1 MRVDKLPP
9 GVVRKL
15 KGVRYRLRQ
24 FSHRL
29 PAPIQAALVRRRHLT
44 HVIINQGHLTDPA
57 YLGKAPIDNVQWLNA
72 QDLPEVPTFGLG
84 LGRLGLEAQRA
95 TAEWIDANLRD
106 DDAMLDRRLDNHGD
120 EFGRTRAALR
130 TRLRIHRRPDS
141 PHWAGGDKVLF
152 DARSL
157 QSPAFG
163 TRGIGRFA
171 AAALEGVRTV
181 VNDSDL
187 VLLIDPGLEQLPRAL
202 AGEAVQVARI
212 TERDVAQYSVLI
224 QPSPMT
230 STADPLIHMLHS
242 NAHKVAV
249 VFDFIP
255 MHYPTIY
262 LRHPAARAEYAQ
274 GLDALRLY
282 DEFICISDVT
292 RRELVRFLDL
302 PRTHGEPRSIVAWPR
317 DVLPK
322 SEVHSAL
329 RSGRSVSDREIPRI
343 VVMTGD
349 EPRKNTFGALAAIGA
364 ATSDAKTRDVVVLG
378 MAGHDVRVH
387 HWSIAAAMRPGETQT
402 AERLSDEAMEE
413 LLASAALVVVASF
426 DEGLSLPVI
435 EALRSGAPVVASDI
449 PAHRELIRSGSFLA
463 DPRNPRALTR
473 AIRRNLN
480 RAATQRRQ
488 LRQVARHRH
497 APLEGAVAKIIQRTR
512 RSAKVALP
520 TAAPKGPRSRL
531 SIGLATPWV
540 PQRTGVADFSAAVGL
555 ELADMCD
562 LTVYTTSDA
571 QIPDHIRHR
580 NVDDVLANPQETT
593 AEHDAFITV
602 VGNSHFH
609 LPFVE
614 LQQHVPAIAV
624 AHDTRMVEYYMAL
637 RDKGGVQQVMLRGQG
652 LRDLDPSL
660 DEQIDDMRLLQNAG
674 FWEVARRATT
684 LVLHSPTAAPRIAAE
699 TGTTPFVL
707 PFANQRVPE
716 QDRMTSALRAEAR
729 ERLALDE
736 SLIHLAT
743 FGFVDVRTKMS
754 DVVVEAAAWLV
765 QWGHPVALHMVG
777 AASRAQAQEL
787 QDRAAAAGVTN
798 FDITGYLSE
807 EKFRDYL
814 LAVDIGVQLRIS
826 PLLGVSGPLSD
837 LAAFGTPA
845 VASAGLCVDVDTPD
859 YIAALD
865 ESVSPV
871 TVAEAI
877 ENHLKSIGTVEERET
892 ARRAYLANKT
902 PRIYAEQLLAV
913 ITQ

>member
-1 MRVDKLPP
+1 VRVEDLPP
-9 GVVRKL
+9 GLVRKL

-29 PAPIQAALVRRRHLT
+29 PAPVQAALVRRRHLK
-44 HVIINQGHLTDPA
+44 HVTINQGHLTDRA
-57 YLGKAPIDNVQWLNA
+57 YLGNAPDDEVQWLHS
-72 QDLPEVPTFGLG
+72 QGLPDVPTFGLG
-84 LGRLGLEAQRA
+84 FARLRPDALRA
-95 TAEWIDANLRD
+95 TAEWIDENLLD
-106 DDAMLDRRLDNHGD
+106 GDEMLDRRLDNHGD

-130 TRLRIHRRPDS
+130 TRLRLHSRPDS

-171 AAALEGVRTV
+171 AAALQGVRAAV
-181 VNDSDL
+181 DDADL
-187 VLLIDPGLEQLPRAL
+187 VLLIDSGLEQIPREL
-202 AGEAVQVARI
+202 AGDSTQI
-212 TERDVAQYSVLI
+212 TRVFERDVAQYSVLI

-230 STADPLIHMLHS
+230 ASADPLIHILQS
-242 NAHKVAV
+242 NAHKVAI

-255 MHYPTIY
+255 MHYPSIY
-262 LRHPAARAEYAQ
+262 LRYPAARAEYAQ

-282 DEFICISDVT
+282 NEFICISDVT
-292 RRELVRFLDL
+292 RKELSTFLAL
-302 PRTHGEPRSIVAWPR
+302 PKTHGEPRSIVAWPR
-317 DVLPK
+317 DVLRK
-322 SEVHSAL
+322 SEVQRAL
-329 RSGRSVSDREIPRI
+329 RRGRRVSEREIPRI

-364 ATSDAKTRDVVVLG
+364 ATSDAQTRDVVILG
-378 MAGHDVRVH
+378 MAGHGVRVH
-387 HWSIAAAMRPGETQT
+387 HWSIAAAMRPGEART
-402 AERLSDEAMEE
+402 AERLSDEDMEE
-413 LLASAALVVVASF
+413 LLESAALVVVASF

-463 DPRNPRALTR
+463 DPKSPRALTR
-473 AIRRNLN
+473 AIRKNLN

-497 APLEGAVAKIIQRTR
+497 APLEGAVAKIIQRER
-512 RSAKVALP
+512 KSAKVALP
-520 TAAPKGPRSRL
+520 TSTPARSRSRL
-531 SIGLATPWV
+531 SIGFVTPWV
-540 PQRTGVADFSAAVGL
+540 PQRTGVADFSAAVGM
-555 ELADMCD
+555 ELAELAD

-571 QIPDHIRHR
+571 RVPEHIRHR
-580 NVDDVLANPQETT
+580 NVDEILARPDEVA
-593 AEHDAFITV
+593 AEHDVFITV

-609 LPFVE
+609 LPLIE
-614 LQQHVPAIAV
+614 IQQHLETVAV

-637 RDKGGVQQVMLRGQG
+637 RDKGGVQQVMLRGQRA
-652 LRDLDPSL
+652 RDLEPSL

-674 FWEVARRATT
+674 FWEVARRASM
-684 LVLHSPTAAPRIAAE
+684 LILHSPTAAPRIAVE
-699 TGTTPFVL
+699 TGVTPVVL
-707 PFANQRVPE
+707 PFANQRIPD
-716 QDRMTSALRAEAR
+716 QDRMTTALRGEAR
-729 ERLALDE
+729 ERLAFDQ

-754 DVVVEAAAWLV
+754 DVVIEAAAWLC
-765 QWGHPVALHMVG
+765 QWGHRVALHMVG
-777 AASRAQAQEL
+777 SASSLQAQEL
-787 QDRAAAAGVTN
+787 QERAIAAGVTN
-798 FDITGYLSE
+798 FEITGYLPE
-807 EKFRDYL
+807 EEFRDYL
-814 LAVDIGVQLRIS
+814 LAIDMGVQLRIS

-845 VASAGLCVDVDTPD
+845 VASAGLCVDVDTPE
-859 YIAALD
+859 YVAELD

-877 ENHLKSIGTVEERET
+877 EAHLTSVGTAEDRES
-892 ARRAYLANKT
+892 ARRAYLAERT
-902 PRIYAEQLLAV
+902 PRIYAEQLMKV

>member
-1 MRVDKLPP
+1 VRIDDLPP

-15 KGVRYRLRQ
+15 KGARYRLRQ

-29 PAPIQAALVRRRHLT
+29 PAPVQAALVRRRHLA
-44 HVIINQGHLTDPA
+44 HVTINQGHLTDPA
-57 YLGKAPIDNVQWLNA
+57 YLGKAPIDEVKWLNP
-72 QDLPEVPTFGLG
+72 DGLPDVPLVGLG
-84 LGRLGLEAQRA
+84 FGRLRADAQRA
-95 TAEWIDANLRD
+95 TADWIDANLLD
-106 DDAMLDRRLDNHGD
+106 EDAMLDRRLDNHGD

-130 TRLRIHRRPDS
+130 TRLRLHRRPDS

-171 AAALEGVRTV
+171 AAALEGARAAV
-181 VNDSDL
+181 DDADL
-187 VLLIDPGLEQLPRAL
+187 VLLIDSGLEQIPRAL
-202 AGEAVQVARI
+202 AGECTQVTRVL
-212 TERDVAQYSVLI
+212 ERDVAQYSVLI

-230 STADPLIHMLHS
+230 ASADPLIHMLHS

-282 DEFICISDVT
+282 DEFICISDVS
-292 RRELVRFLDL
+292 RRELHAFLAF
-302 PRTHGEPRSIVAWPR
+302 PKTHGEPRSIVAWPR
-317 DVLPK
+317 DVLRK
-322 SEVHSAL
+322 SEADTAL
-329 RSGRSVSDREIPRI
+329 RKGRRVSESEIPRI

-364 ATSDAKTRDVVVLG
+364 ATSDAPDRDVVVLG
-378 MAGHDVRVH
+378 MAGHGVRVH
-387 HWSIAAAMRPGETQT
+387 HWSIAAALRPGEAKT
-402 AERLSDEAMEE
+402 AERLSDDDMEE

-463 DPRNPRALTR
+463 DPKNPRALSR

-497 APLEGAVAKIIQRTR
+497 APLESAVAKIIHRER
-512 RSAKVALP
+512 RPAKVALP
-520 TAAPKGPRSRL
+520 AATPTRSRSRL

-540 PQRTGVADFSAAVGL
+540 PQRTGVADFSAAVGM
-555 ELADMCD
+555 ELAEMCD

-571 QIPDHIRHR
+571 RVPEHIRHR
-580 NVDDVLANPQETT
+580 NVDEVLASPHEVM
-593 AEHDAFITV
+593 AEHDVFITV
-602 VGNSHFH
+602 IGNSHFH
-609 LPFVE
+609 LPLIE
-614 LQQHVPAIAV
+614 LQQHVSNVAV

-637 RDKGGVQQVMLRGQG
+637 RDKGGVQQVMLRGQRA
-652 LRDLDPSL
+652 RDLDPSL

-674 FWEVARRATT
+674 FWEVARRADT
-684 LVLHSPTAAPRIAAE
+684 LILHSPTAAPRIARE
-699 TGTTPFVL
+699 TGVAPVVL
-707 PFANQRVPE
+707 PFANQRIPE
-716 QDRMTSALRAEAR
+716 QDRMTSALRADAR
-729 ERLALDE
+729 HRLAFDDA
-736 SLIHLAT
+736 LIHLAT

-754 DVVVEAAAWLV
+754 DVVVEAAAWLT
-765 QWGHPVALHMVG
+765 QWGHRVALHMVG
-777 AASRAQAQEL
+777 SASRVQAREL
-787 QDRAAAAGVTN
+787 KERAIAAGVTD
-798 FDITGYLSE
+798 FEITGFVPE
-807 EKFRDYL
+807 QEFRDYL
-814 LAVDIGVQLRIS
+814 LAIDMGVQLRIS

-845 VASAGLCVDVDTPD
+845 VASAGLCMDVDTPD
-859 YIAALD
+859 YIAALE

-877 ENHLKSIGTVEERET
+877 ETHLQSVGTVEERES
-892 ARRAYLANKT
+892 ARRAYLATKT
-902 PRIYAEQLLAV
+902 PRLYAEQLMAV